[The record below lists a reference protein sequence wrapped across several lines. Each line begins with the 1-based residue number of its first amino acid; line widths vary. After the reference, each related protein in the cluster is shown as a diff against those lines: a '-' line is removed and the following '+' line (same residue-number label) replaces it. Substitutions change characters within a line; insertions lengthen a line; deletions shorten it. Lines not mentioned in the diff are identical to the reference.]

1 MNIERVK
8 AIYTELEQYEIKLDP
23 DPVSRGPRY
32 LQGLIATCRNHL
44 NSVSRLMLEVHQE
57 KQNLDRDL
65 RAQDTA
71 FQVSFDNLLANDE
84 RIRRLPNIEDRKST
98 AKVFLREEISG
109 IEALKSEIH
118 DLEYVEKAVRHRH
131 RELSATM
138 GEIKLQKS
146 LIAAEIHTGAMYGD
160 ERGAPDGFG
169 ERLAGG
175 GGPAGISLD
184 EEELSSIFEAEVKEQ
199 NLASPDPEPVPEAS
213 APVPQPALAEVPWE
227 PLPPPA
233 PEPEAPPAPESA
245 KPTDADVAAFLGAAG
260 EAPDGMGAAADEYD
274 DVFQNL

>member
-1 MNIERVK
+1 VNLERVK
-8 AIYTELEQYEIKLDP
+8 AVYSELEQYEIKLDP

-44 NSVSRLMLEVHQE
+44 NLVSRLMLEVHQE
-57 KQNLDRDL
+57 KQNLSRDL
-65 RAQDTA
+65 RSRDAA

-98 AKVFLREEISG
+98 AKVFLREEIQG

-118 DLEYVEKAVRHRH
+118 DLEFVEKAVRHRH
-131 RELSATM
+131 RELSSTM

-160 ERGAPDGFG
+160 ERATPDGAG
-169 ERLAGG
+169 ERH
-175 GGPAGISLD
+175 GPAGITTID
-184 EEELSSIFEAEVKEQ
+184 EDELEAIFEKEAKDAQ
-199 NLASPDPEPVPEAS
+199 DQDPEQAPSPSPEPSQGVSQDPPPVVTEVSPKSVPEAV
-213 APVPQPALAEVPWE
+213 PVPANG
-227 PLPPPA
+227 
-233 PEPEAPPAPESA
+233 
-245 KPTDADVAAFLGAAG
+245 KPTDADVAAFLGAADSTG
-260 EAPDGMGAAADEYD
+260 AAPDDYD